1 MKRRDGKTNAFI
13 LNLMIHSDTRFM
25 DQYQLTDRVN
35 KRFHYHYKPN
45 ELMRYH
51 IKELVDRH
59 WLVKV
64 KDSKGIESFA
74 RFGGFKRV
82 NPIETL
88 EDQFKDIPPELLAS
102 YMDYVDSEAWESLD
116 FFDSMSEKQL
126 QEYWQKEYEKYL
138 ETEKEQ
144 NKKLT
149 KEEEESLRELGI
161 N

>member
-1 MKRRDGKTNAFI
+1 MKRRDGKTNAYI

-25 DQYQLTDRVN
+25 DQYQLVERVN

-45 ELMRYH
+45 ELMRDH
-51 IKELVDRH
+51 IQKLVDRH
-59 WLVKV
+59 WLVKI
-64 KDSKGIESFA
+64 KDSRGIESFA

-88 EDQFKDIPPELLAS
+88 EDQFKDISPELLAS

-116 FFDSMSEKQL
+116 FFDSMSEKQYE
-126 QEYWQKEYEKYL
+126 EYWQNEYEKYL
-138 ETEKEQ
+138 EYQKESVW
-144 NKKLT
+144 KLT
-149 KEEEESLRELGI
+149 PEEIEELERII

>member
-1 MKRRDGKTNAFI
+1 MKRRDGKTNAYI

-25 DQYQLTDRVN
+25 DQYQLVERVN
-35 KRFHYHYKPN
+35 RRFHYHYKPN
-45 ELMRYH
+45 ELMRDH
-51 IKELVDRH
+51 IQKLVDRH

-64 KDSKGIESFA
+64 KDSRGIESFA

-88 EDQFKDIPPELLAS
+88 EDQFKDISPELLAS

-116 FFDSMSEKQL
+116 FFDSMSEKQYE
-126 QEYWQKEYEKYL
+126 EYWQNEYEKYL
-138 ETEKEQ
+138 EYQKESER
-144 NKKLT
+144 KLT
-149 KEEEESLRELGI
+149 PEEREELDRII